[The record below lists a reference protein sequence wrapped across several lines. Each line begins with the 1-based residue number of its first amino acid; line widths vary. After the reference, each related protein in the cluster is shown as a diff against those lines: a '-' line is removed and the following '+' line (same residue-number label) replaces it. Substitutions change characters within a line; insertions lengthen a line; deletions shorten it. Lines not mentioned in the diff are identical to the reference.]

1 MRKRFEPQITL
12 GLKTIED
19 TPYLL
24 KSRDDMPALII
35 ALLTIYTT
43 PKYKSKILNILEDT
57 ILGGKKKTGR
67 EGLNLWQIFVLA
79 QFRLTLNIDYDRLHQ
94 MTYSDSSLRQLLG
107 IETETGFER
116 IEIGYQRIIDNVQ
129 LLDDETLKKINGVI
143 VDFGHGV
150 FKKKEEEAL
159 RVKTDSFVV
168 ESNVH
173 FPTDYNLLWDSSRKA
188 LGTISWYT
196 NKYPA
201 IEGWRKI
208 YDWHKS
214 LKNLSRAVGKTN
226 SSGGKDKDKRLKR
239 VTREYLKKAISFR
252 NKIEKGKQNFPIITS
267 IDLVRI
273 LDLDRF
279 ISLIDKHIDLVDRR
293 IIQGEKIPHEEK
305 LFSIFEEYTEWI
317 NKGKQRPN
325 VELGKKLS
333 ITTDQY
339 GLVIDYVIM
348 NNESDSEIVLT
359 TADRVFLKY
368 RISSWSFDK
377 GYWHKDNYWLLSS
390 IVEKLVMPKKGKRN
404 IQETER
410 EHKADLKKIRNWHSA
425 VESNINELEHR
436 GLGRCPDKGF
446 HAYKRY
452 IGIAIVAYNLH
463 RIGKELLKQEIQ
475 KEEKVKRKRLKSAA

>member
-214 LKNLSRAVGKTN
+214 LKNLRGAEEKTILSVGKN
-226 SSGGKDKDKRLKR
+226 
-239 VTREYLKKAISFR
+239 R
-252 NKIEKGKQNFPIITS
+252 NKN
-267 IDLVRI
+267 
-273 LDLDRF
+273 
-279 ISLIDKHIDLVDRR
+279 
-293 IIQGEKIPHEEK
+293 
-305 LFSIFEEYTEWI
+305 
-317 NKGKQRPN
+317 
-325 VELGKKLS
+325 
-333 ITTDQY
+333 
-339 GLVIDYVIM
+339 
-348 NNESDSEIVLT
+348 
-359 TADRVFLKY
+359 LK
-368 RISSWSFDK
+368 
-377 GYWHKDNYWLLSS
+377 
-390 IVEKLVMPKKGKRN
+390 
-404 IQETER
+404 
-410 EHKADLKKIRNWHSA
+410 
-425 VESNINELEHR
+425 
-436 GLGRCPDKGF
+436 
-446 HAYKRY
+446 
-452 IGIAIVAYNLH
+452 
-463 RIGKELLKQEIQ
+463 
-475 KEEKVKRKRLKSAA
+475 